1 MNPVLLKIIELGP
14 AVMPLVEK
22 VAQLGKDGIEYAK
35 TFLDIKGLE
44 TDISNYYKEIDEIF
58 KNIGKTIY
66 DNKISINN
74 ITIKDDIERINV
86 KVNDINN
93 KKDEISRLENSIK
106 RNEKLKDLPDIVQ
119 EIDKLQLEKEFKD
132 LGKIIKKSQSKTKKK
147 SK

>member
-14 AVMPLVEK
+14 AVMLLVEK

-66 DNKISINN
+66 DNK
-74 ITIKDDIERINV
+74 NV
-86 KVNDINN
+86 FPV
-93 KKDEISRLENSIK
+93 
-106 RNEKLKDLPDIVQ
+106 P
-119 EIDKLQLEKEFKD
+119 
-132 LGKIIKKSQSKTKKK
+132 GGP
-147 SK
+147 